1 MNNGRSQRKGTAVQM
16 QSELD
21 NMNLGFLSRKTSVS
35 LFLLK
40 RIEPKLVLT
49 GEPSVLGVT
58 SRFPL
63 AVTHDT

>member
-1 MNNGRSQRKGTAVQM
+1 M